1 MYCLFVNDGISHS
14 FQCLAMK
21 ANMSWFCTL
30 IIPRSSRSHAE
41 AAEQEED
48 VDGSVRNAS
57 KKPVPAPVVKADA
70 PEAGTNAGEPD
81 RSDSDESD
89 DSI

>member
-1 MYCLFVNDGISHS
+1 LSC
-14 FQCLAMK
+14 
-21 ANMSWFCTL
+21 
-30 IIPRSSRSHAE
+30 SHAE